1 MRRYNES
8 LAGVLSAADA
18 CAMRSMHLDVSFN
31 DLTGE
36 LPACLLDGTAATK
49 SALLGGAVQV
59 DSIKTRVESAPG
71 FSA

>member
-1 MRRYNES
+1 
-8 LAGVLSAADA
+8 
-18 CAMRSMHLDVSFN
+18 MRSMHLDVSFN